1 MGSYFLNVKTN
12 KVHYMSEEKIGC
24 RKRILSNPENYKE
37 YSSLEEIK
45 QTGKEISICNICMY
59 DEAMKEW
66 REEWK
71 KKNEAIDYTDVGES
85 DTGEK
90 SSAGKAAVI
99 FLIMLIIGV
108 IPVLFFDVGSLG
120 LILLFSGMTIVGFFG
135 LMISLGIIFRITPEE
150 EAKLR
155 AEKSKELARLA
166 RDYGVSIS
174 EFCFNIGGRCD
185 PICIDTVHGLFAGV
199 CVIDTIKRTV
209 VFPVSHILSCSL
221 EEETET
227 VNNAK
232 SRAVVGGMLA
242 GSVGAIAGASSAS
255 QRQHVIGYLL
265 IINTDLPKIGTAVFR
280 VNNHS
285 LGVEAIQYL
294 KG

>member
-1 MGSYFLNVKTN
+1 MGSYFLNIKTN

-71 KKNEAIDYTDVGES
+71 KKNEAIDYTDVDES

-90 SSAGKAAVI
+90 GSAGKVVAI
-99 FLIMLIIGV
+99 FMLIIGV
-108 IPVLFFDVGSLG
+108 IFCLYMLGQGFWGFLAGVLGLLMC
-120 LILLFSGMTIVGFFG
+120 LILLINSCIGPT
-135 LMISLGIIFRITPEE
+135 EE
-150 EAKLR
+150 PKGQ
-155 AEKSKELARLA
+155 EKSKELADLA
-166 RDYGVSIS
+166 REYGVVVS
-174 EFCFNIGGRCD
+174 EFCFNIGGPYD

-199 CVIDTIKRTV
+199 SVIDTIKRTV

-232 SRAVVGGMLA
+232 SRAIVGGILA

-265 IINTDLPKIGTAVFR
+265 IVNTDLPKIGTAVFR